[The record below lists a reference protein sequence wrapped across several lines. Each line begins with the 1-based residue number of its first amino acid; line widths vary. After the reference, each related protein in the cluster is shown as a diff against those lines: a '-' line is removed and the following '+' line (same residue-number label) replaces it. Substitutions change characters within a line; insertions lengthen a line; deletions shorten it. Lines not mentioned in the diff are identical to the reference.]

1 MPVRPPTDSRKQR
14 DQLNRSLFTLV
25 LCVLVVG
32 GAVGIGVVY
41 GSSAGLLGLVCLLGG
56 AGLLGLL
63 WGIFTLIGR
72 WVSPDNE

>member
-1 MPVRPPTDSRKQR
+1 MSVRPPTDSRKQR

-32 GAVGIGVVY
+32 GAVGIGVFY
-41 GSSAGLLGLVCLLGG
+41 GSSAGLLGLACLLGG